1 MKGLFDIEGKVAWVT
16 GASAGGLGYYHALTL
31 GEAGANVV
39 VSDLSSR
46 ATDLDETKNNL
57 QRRGVKVL
65 ALHIDVSKEDEV
77 RNAVSTIEKEF
88 AGIDILV
95 NNAAVSVEEPSLE
108 MQLTDWDR
116 VISVNLTGLWLCSR
130 TACQLMVRKKIKG
143 KIVQIASTHG
153 LQVGSDLEPSA
164 PYYATKAAVINLTRA
179 LAVEWAPYGINVNA
193 IAPGYFRTRMNRFVD
208 ENPELKRR
216 FLSRIPLKRAG
227 DSTKDLAGAL
237 IYLSSSASDYVTGHT
252 LVVDGERTAHN

>member
-143 KIVQIASTHG
+143 KIVQIASVSG
-153 LQVGSDLEPSA
+153 LQADLEPSA

-179 LAVEWAPYGINVNA
+179 LAVEWAQYGINVNA

-208 ENPELKRR
+208 ENPELKHR
-216 FLSRIPLKRAG
+216 FMSRIPLKRIG
-227 DSTKDLAGAL
+227 DSAKDLAGAL
-237 IYLSSSASDYVTGHT
+237 IFLSSSASDYVTGHT
-252 LVVDGERTAHN
+252 IVVDGGWTAHN